1 MVLLPMGARASPYW
15 TYRCQQCKGRCWG
28 PRGMGCGGQGWALA
42 AGACGP
48 RVQLLQADPCR
59 HSHPIAMRRDPL
71 RCFPKW
77 ALSTHFTDK
86 ENEAQGGEETAACN
100 FSAASQLLS
109 KMGDEGKLGWL
120 TEGDQDNTLPWNER
134 THTHTH
140 THRCATGTHT
150 HTQMCHHW
158 QESRPRNSHASFR
171 G

>member
-86 ENEAQGGEETAACN
+86 ENEAQRGEETAACN

-140 THRCATGTHT
+140 THTYIYIKFLSCVQTLRI
-150 HTQMCHHW
+150 
-158 QESRPRNSHASFR
+158 
-171 G
+171 